1 MVENRKK
8 RLAEF
13 KSRHQFWSNDE
24 VKILIDLW
32 LQDVPAAYISKV
44 LKRSGN
50 AIEVKALRLGL
61 APRRSE
67 RKLVHNAKGQ
77 KARVRPCLNCKTL
90 FFSIGIGN
98 RICANCKEHP
108 SWQSGTDLHLN
119 FEEFNLD

>member
-1 MVENRKK
+1 MVGNRKK
-8 RLAEF
+8 HLAEF

-24 VKILIDLW
+24 VKILTDLW

-61 APRRSE
+61 APRKSE
-67 RKLVHNAKGQ
+67 RKLVRTARGK

-90 FFSIGIGN
+90 FFSMGPGN
-98 RICANCKEHP
+98 RICSSCKEHP
-108 SWQSGTDLHLN
+108 IWQSGTDLRLT
-119 FEEFNLD
+119 FEEFRLD